1 MLSQTVYIAST
12 SRIKRT
18 MLIENIVC
26 EKCNNYLTGSSAGV
40 PLSSRI
46 NFRHGMRQHFN

>member
-26 EKCNNYLTGSSAGV
+26 EKCNNYLYSLVPGAGIE
-40 PLSSRI
+40 PARSLPTEG
-46 NFRHGMRQHFN
+46 F